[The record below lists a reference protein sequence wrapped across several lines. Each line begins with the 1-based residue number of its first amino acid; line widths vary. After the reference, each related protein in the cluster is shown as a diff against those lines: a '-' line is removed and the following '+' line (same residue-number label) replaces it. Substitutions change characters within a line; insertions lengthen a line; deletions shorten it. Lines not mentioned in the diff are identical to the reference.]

1 MYEYKFSDGEG
12 MKTSA
17 EELKDKVK
25 KIDEKY
31 KLDLTFDSTKDDIS
45 LNLERKQFSK
55 PTDDELKAQAENSLK
70 SYVDTEKKSIES
82 DYVSGNKK
90 LDEQKQKLES
100 DFDSDKKKI
109 AQSFEDAK
117 ESNKNTFIRRGLARS
132 SIMQENMRSLE
143 EGKAAE
149 VDEMSKTLQQNL
161 DKINIEK
168 DLLESQKQSALESFN
183 IAYAVKLSEK
193 INKLTESAKKAEE
206 DVLKYNNQLE
216 EKEKKFQL
224 SQQGHNLDQ
233 DNQKLK
239 DNKFVLDYI
248 DEYGM
253 VGLNWLI
260 SSEKLEAAKNSIKGL
275 TKQQAL
281 AQIERDGYRDILG
294 DSVYQSLLNYVKN
307 LG

>member
-1 MYEYKFSDGEG
+1 MYEYKFSDAEG

-45 LNLERKQFSK
+45 LNLERKQYSK
-55 PTDDELKAQAENSLK
+55 PTDDELKKQAEDSLK
-70 SYVDTEKKSIES
+70 SYVDTEQKGIES
-82 DYVSGNKK
+82 DFVSGNKK

-100 DFDSDKKKI
+100 EFDSDKKKI
-109 AQSFEDAK
+109 AQSYEDAK

-132 SIMQENMRSLE
+132 SIMQENMKSLD

-149 VDEMSKTLQQNL
+149 VDAMSKTLKQNL

-183 IAYAVKLSEK
+183 IAYAVKLTEK
-193 INKLTESAKKAEE
+193 INKLTESAKKAEDE
-206 DVLKYNNQLE
+206 VIKYNNQLE
-216 EKEKKFQL
+216 EKEKKFEL

-281 AQIERDGYRDILG
+281 VQIERDGYRDILG
-294 DSVYQSLLNYVKN
+294 DNVYKSLVNYVKN
-307 LG
+307 MD

>member
-31 KLDLTFDSTKDDIS
+31 KLDLTFDSTKDDIL

-132 SIMQENMRSLE
+132 SIMQENMRSLD

-149 VDEMSKTLQQNL
+149 VDEMSKTLQQSL